1 MGIIPLGTGGNDL
14 SRSLNWGGLYEED
27 KPLQKVILDIT
38 KAQIVYIDR
47 WSLNMTL
54 NSELSP
60 KYNHAHDKLVSLSI
74 NYTVSQEFPDSVKNM
89 ILLKN
94 LQF

>member
-1 MGIIPLGTGGNDL
+1 MLRSAEQWFFLTGPPPVGIIPLGTGGNDL

-54 NSELSP
+54 NSELSQ
-60 KYNHAHDKLVSLSI
+60 KYNHAHDKLVSFKKIAGRL
-74 NYTVSQEFPDSVKNM
+74 
-89 ILLKN
+89 
-94 LQF
+94 